1 MKIRLLQSYEVLWI
15 HNIDGICILDF
26 SSSILAVY
34 LAPKETCPCLS
45 DSAFSVTKE
54 LFLICVIAGI
64 HYITSEIHRMSNTC
78 SKCLKDPRLKWQMKP
93 LLFRGQSN
101 LKFYGNHQKINLCNN
116 VTIHYIESVVS
127 FDRILKKLAQSK
139 PFEMMKNLLNAALKC
154 LFFIVSKNWESP
166 HGKEDPTASSLF
178 DA

>member
-1 MKIRLLQSYEVLWI
+1 
-15 HNIDGICILDF
+15 
-26 SSSILAVY
+26 
-34 LAPKETCPCLS
+34 
-45 DSAFSVTKE
+45 
-54 LFLICVIAGI
+54 
-64 HYITSEIHRMSNTC
+64 
-78 SKCLKDPRLKWQMKP
+78 MKP

-154 LFFIVSKNWESP
+154 LFFIVSKN
-166 HGKEDPTASSLF
+166 
-178 DA
+178 